1 MTYQLEFVPDPRQ
14 TAFRLVGPGGA
25 LQADR
30 WALEAPAGL
39 LPGIDLLTKL
49 KAADAAVAA
58 DDTMLV
64 ENAAVAGLSAREAAA
79 LDLPPLAPA
88 VAYVAIRGVITRSD
102 FTATLEWRHPNRQRI
117 MGPVRVGAF
126 LRIGDTWHR
135 LPDVLFAVAEAVDE
149 LAAAGADE
157 ARRFAAMARLGEA
170 LPPAEEE
177 GAAEPS
183 GMVRTL
189 TIRVA
194 GAFSLG
200 LDGEGDGARLVP
212 VLHDAAGA
220 SDEPLLDEETQ
231 RAFGTK
237 HFNAFGTAHPVYA
250 LGRGTYV
257 VLTPVLRR
265 ALDEVRRMQSRPLAA
280 KLALLAQ
287 PRAVLRE
294 ALGDEVDEA
303 VIEGVVRETAAYA
316 QRVLGLGLWQKRV
329 LPWVAQSGTDWLGGE
344 AETGAASIG
353 KGPGG
358 GGIVI
363 GDCRY
368 TLDPGKTGELR
379 QRIEQAIVGGQPSV
393 TFVFPEGEASVPATY
408 ETLAAIQALETARQR
423 VPKERGSP
431 GDGPEVLIIRPNEEE
446 IDFEGGFRQRRSPTT
461 AHPDCLAT
469 SLKAHQEEG
478 LLWLQRAYAMG
489 RPGVLLADDMG
500 LGKTLQGLAFLVWL
514 REGMQAGALP
524 RAPIAVVAPT
534 GLLENWRAEELRHL
548 ARPGLGTCL
557 EAYGKG
563 LAVLKRPGPDGRP
576 GLDVAKLESADWVL
590 TTYET
595 LRDYQADFGVVSF
608 ATMVFDEAQKI
619 KTPGVRIT
627 DAAKAMKADFR
638 VALTGTPV
646 ENRLADLWCIT
657 DAIHPAVLGDLKS
670 FSATYERAPDP
681 EQLRKLK
688 DTLDTAYA
696 DRAPLL
702 LRRLKRDRLPD
713 LPAPLE
719 RTIEAAM
726 PPLQREVYEAALA
739 DARAGAGRPGQV
751 LEALQRLRAI
761 SLHPDPGITGGDE
774 EFIAASARCVVA
786 FDVLD
791 RIAEARERALIFVDS
806 LAFQARL
813 AGVLQR
819 RYGLGKPP
827 EIINGTVAG
836 RLRQARVDR
845 FQANDAELDF
855 MILSPRA
862 GGVGLTLTA
871 ANHAMHLS
879 RWWNPAVEDQCTGRV
894 LRIGQTRPV
903 HVHLPLA
910 TIGDGRSSFDCNL
923 DALIRRK
930 RQLFQDAFMP
940 PEATEDEREELYRHT
955 VA

>member
-1 MTYQLEFVPDPRQ
+1 MTNQFEFVPEPSQ
-14 TAFRLVGPGGA
+14 TAFRVLGPRGP
-25 LQADR
+25 LSVDR
-30 WALEAPAGL
+30 WALEAPAAL
-39 LPGIDLLTKL
+39 LPGIDLLRRL
-49 KAADAAVAA
+49 VAEEAAVAA

-64 ENAAVAGLSAREAAA
+64 ENAVVAGLTMREAAA
-79 LDLPPLAPA
+79 LGLPSLAPA
-88 VAYVAIRGVITRSD
+88 AAYVATSGVITRAD

-117 MGPVRVGAF
+117 MGAVRVGAF
-126 LRIGDTWHR
+126 LRIGDSWHR
-135 LPDVLFAVAEAVDE
+135 LPDTLFAVAESVDD

-157 ARRFAAMARLGEA
+157 TRRFAAMAKLGEA
-170 LPPAEEE
+170 LPPAEDE
-177 GAAEPS
+177 GTAEAS
-183 GMVRTL
+183 GLARTL

-200 LDGEGDGARLVP
+200 LDGEGDDARLVP
-212 VLHDAAGA
+212 VLHGTAGEP
-220 SDEPLLDEETQ
+220 DEPLLDEETQ
-231 RAFGTK
+231 RTFGTR
-237 HFNAFGTAHPVYA
+237 HFNAFGTARPVYA
-250 LGRGTYV
+250 VGGGTYV
-257 VLTPVLRR
+257 VLTPVARR
-265 ALDEVRRMQSRPLAA
+265 ALDVVRRTQARPLSA

-287 PRAVLRE
+287 PRAVLGE
-294 ALGDEVDEA
+294 ALGDDVDEA
-303 VIEGVVRETAAYA
+303 VIEGVVRDTAAYA

-329 LPWVAQSGTDWLGGE
+329 LPWVAQSGTNWLEGD
-344 AETGAASIG
+344 AETGAAPSG
-353 KGPGG
+353 KRA

-363 GDCRY
+363 GDRRY
-368 TLDPGKTGELR
+368 TLDPDKAGELR
-379 QRIEQAIVGGQPSV
+379 QQVEQAIVDGQPSA
-393 TFVFPEGEASVPATY
+393 TFIFPEGEAPVPASY
-408 ETLAAIQALETARQR
+408 ETLAAIQALEMARQR

-431 GDGPEVLIIRPNEEE
+431 GDGPDVLIIRPNEEE
-446 IDFEGGFRQRRSPTT
+446 IDFEGGFRARRSPTT
-461 AHPDCLAT
+461 AHPGCLAT
-469 SLKAHQEEG
+469 PLKAHQAEG
-478 LLWLQRAYAMG
+478 LLWLQRAHEIG

-500 LGKTLQGLAFLVWL
+500 LGKTLQGLAFLAWL
-514 REGMQAGALP
+514 REGMQTGVLP
-524 RAPIAVVAPT
+524 RAPVAVVAPT
-534 GLLENWRAEELRHL
+534 GLLENWKAEELRHL

-557 EAYGKG
+557 EAFGKG
-563 LAVLKRPGPDGRP
+563 LAALKRPGPDGQPR
-576 GLDVAKLESADWVL
+576 LDVAKLKSADWVL

-595 LRDYQADFGVVSF
+595 LRDYQSDFGVVSF
-608 ATMVFDEAQKI
+608 AAMVFDEAQKI

-657 DAIHPAVLGDLKS
+657 DAIHPAVLGDLKT
-670 FSATYERAPDP
+670 FSATFERAPDP

-761 SLHPDPGITGGDE
+761 SLHPDPEITGRDE

-791 RIAEARERALIFVDS
+791 RIAKARERALIFVDS

-819 RYGLGKPP
+819 RYGLSKPP